1 MTITVDLSALD
12 AELQGIDAELHAAAR
27 PAAQAAA
34 QVLYERVRAN
44 VARIKPV
51 TGKLASSIYQAYS
64 RDQSHD
70 GREVY
75 HISWNAKKAP
85 HGHLVE
91 FGHLERYEVS
101 HDAKTGRF
109 ITHKDRPLATP
120 KHIAAKPFLRPAVD
134 AFPAAQ
140 AAGESAYLARL
151 QERGVTKP

>member
-12 AELQGIDAELHAAAR
+12 AELQGIDAELQAAAR

-34 QVLYERVRAN
+34 QVVYERVRAN

-64 RDQSHD
+64 RDQSRD

-91 FGHLERYEVS
+91 FGHLQRYEVS

-151 QERGVTKP
+151 QERGVTTP